1 MTLHRFATFSIH
13 LTQQA
18 EHALPQWIEPCL
30 GCDLISAGAIRELRS
45 DGTHLHLHLHNELG
59 FPAEGYRES
68 LSRAVKALLLAHTN
82 AASVEIEI
90 EWAVSAASI
99 TRQTLPGVKHMI
111 AVASGKGG
119 VGKSTTAVNL
129 A

>member
-18 EHALPQWIEPCL
+18 EHALSQWIEPCL

-90 EWAVSAASI
+90 EWAEPPRLS
-99 TRQTLPGVKHMI
+99 
-111 AVASGKGG
+111 
-119 VGKSTTAVNL
+119 
-129 A
+129 